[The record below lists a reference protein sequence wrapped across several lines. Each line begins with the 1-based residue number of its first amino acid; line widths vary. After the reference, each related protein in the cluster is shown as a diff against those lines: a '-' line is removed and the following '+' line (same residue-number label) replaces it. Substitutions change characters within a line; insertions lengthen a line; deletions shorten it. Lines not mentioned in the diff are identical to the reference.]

1 MWQVHFAGIHTTKY
15 VYKKMRQY
23 HLHAL
28 SGSEGQ
34 AFVRR
39 SELEPAWE
47 TELYLLFTGEWN
59 SVLKNGEKSQ

>member
-1 MWQVHFAGIHTTKY
+1 MP
-15 VYKKMRQY
+15 QY

-39 SELEPAWE
+39 SELEPAWK